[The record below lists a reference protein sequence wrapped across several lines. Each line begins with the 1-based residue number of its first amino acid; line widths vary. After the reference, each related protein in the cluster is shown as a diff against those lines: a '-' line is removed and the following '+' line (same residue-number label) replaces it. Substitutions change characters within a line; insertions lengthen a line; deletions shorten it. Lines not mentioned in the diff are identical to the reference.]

1 MQHLTALARGV
12 DHARSAMKRVAAV
25 LALVTLATAAMADEA
40 AVRRLI
46 QSRVGAEVRIEAI
59 ERVPGSS
66 LYEVTVRGPDGPQLF
81 YVDERARVIVVGQ
94 VLDGATGLNF
104 TEERLRKLNAIDWMA
119 LPFADAV
126 TTKRGNG
133 RRKIGVFSDPNCPY
147 CKRFEKDLAKLD
159 DITVHVFLYPVIRP
173 ESLPLTRS
181 VWCSRDRAKAWND
194 LMLRDIEPTAAPDCE
209 TPVERLV
216 ALGRKLGASSTPT
229 WFVETGERYSGAIPL
244 EDTRRI
250 LDAAS
255 RAKGAK

>member
-1 MQHLTALARGV
+1 MMQHLTAPARGV

-25 LALVTLATAAMADEA
+25 LALVTIATAAMADEA

-59 ERVPGSS
+59 ERVPGSG

-104 TEERLRKLNAIDWMA
+104 TEERLRKLNAIDWA
-119 LPFADAV
+119 
-126 TTKRGNG
+126 
-133 RRKIGVFSDPNCPY
+133 
-147 CKRFEKDLAKLD
+147 
-159 DITVHVFLYPVIRP
+159 
-173 ESLPLTRS
+173 
-181 VWCSRDRAKAWND
+181 
-194 LMLRDIEPTAAPDCE
+194 
-209 TPVERLV
+209 RLV

-229 WFVETGERYSGAIPL
+229 WFVETGERYSGAISL
-244 EDTRRI
+244 EDTRRF